1 MGVLICRFELQ
12 PPKNKGGCNQVH
24 RLQPQP
30 PLRNLPVAT
39 PGCNN
44 LQPNT
49 TQVATNS
56 YNHLALIKTVIIDVI
71 RLDSIYRA
79 LLRWKFTIKIKI
91 SKNKRDI
98 TVQCCIMPVCTERH
112 NTVQL
117 VRTFTNLKL
126 YYCSKQTSATKW
138 RGSIKQTR
146 GHKRSESSGEG
157 RDSTRRAG

>member
-56 YNHLALIKTVIIDVI
+56 YNHLALKKCAMYIFLCEHAIFEIGVSKPQDGRGILNANLPWWSNCSSVLTVAVFSLIDYAVLVFCIDTRLI
-71 RLDSIYRA
+71 RQWQSICPHHHIHFAVAKLD
-79 LLRWKFTIKIKI
+79 
-91 SKNKRDI
+91 
-98 TVQCCIMPVCTERH
+98 Q
-112 NTVQL
+112 Q
-117 VRTFTNLKL
+117 
-126 YYCSKQTSATKW
+126 
-138 RGSIKQTR
+138 
-146 GHKRSESSGEG
+146 
-157 RDSTRRAG
+157 